1 MSPVSIPNPRVSS
14 ANNGTSDLLGH
25 GDIHGIFSTFLSQHH
40 LLESNTSRQPP
51 HLRSPS
57 PGPSRRPPIRKQRHH
72 LSPPNDPGFRA
83 LPGNYMH
90 QLRLP
95 RVETST
101 QLHSTARAATNP
113 ENRRSSRLLQSLQ
126 LPGTMLVQN
135 LSVHPTPL
143 RSLRI
148 LRHRRLVLPHPRMG
162 LPRRHRPGEI
172 L

>member
-1 MSPVSIPNPRVSS
+1 MSPVSIPNTRVLS
-14 ANNGTSDLLGH
+14 ANDGTSDRLVHGENHGVFSSLL
-25 GDIHGIFSTFLSQHH
+25 FQHH
-40 LLESNTSRQPP
+40 LLESNTPRQPP
-51 HLRSPS
+51 HLCPPS
-57 PGPSRRPPIRKQRHH
+57 PRPSRRPSIRTQRHH
-72 LSPPNDPGFRA
+72 LPPSNDPDLRA
-83 LPGNYMH
+83 LPGNHNH

-113 ENRRSSRLLQSLQ
+113 ENCRSARLLQSLQ

-143 RSLRI
+143 RPLRI